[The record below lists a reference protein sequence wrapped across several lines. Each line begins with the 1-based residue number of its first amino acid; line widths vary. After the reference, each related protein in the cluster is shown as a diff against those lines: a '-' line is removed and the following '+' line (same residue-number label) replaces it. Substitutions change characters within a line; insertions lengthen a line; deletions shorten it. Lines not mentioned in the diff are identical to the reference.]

1 MNDEMKPIVFQRPG
15 IAERIVARL
24 REYARYIDENAENI
38 VGSIDEPTWVEEDG
52 IRVSFIVTTTGVPV
66 LNVEHGWL
74 VIDDDER

>member
-1 MNDEMKPIVFQRPG
+1 MSVTSTKKG
-15 IAERIVARL
+15 ITERAVVQL

-52 IRVSFIVTTTGVPV
+52 IKVSFIVTVTGMPV
-66 LNVEHGWL
+66 LHVEHGWV